1 MSESLTQ
8 AQQLRCIALEA
19 ARLAFSDRELTT
31 SGFLSSASQFETF
44 LATGLIR
51 TGPKWLTGTEVG
63 VERVSVMVE
72 GPELDPADVEAVA
85 KAVRS
90 VL

>member
-1 MSESLTQ
+1 MSDLSYDE
-8 AQQLRCIALEA
+8 RIRIASLEA
-19 ARLAFSDRELTT
+19 ASRVADPGTPT
-31 SGFLSSASQFETF
+31 SGLLSRASQCETYIR
-44 LATGLIR
+44 TGLIR
-51 TGPKWLTGTEVG
+51 TGPKWLAGAEVG